1 VLDAIRLGSIDATVS
16 QYPYVMGKMAVEA
29 CIAAARG
36 SKLPTRVDAPIA
48 IVTKANARRAI
59 ANFPHP
65 FRPYSDPF
73 KRILKRP

>member
-1 VLDAIRLGSIDATVS
+1 
-16 QYPYVMGKMAVEA
+16 MAVEA
-29 CIAAARG
+29 CVAAARG

-59 ANFPHP
+59 ATFPHP